1 MNLKRKMSSL
11 PPLLSVFM
19 PPSLSV
25 ELTIV
30 HDYLVQMGGAERV
43 VATMAKAY
51 PSAPI
56 YTSATDYAH
65 LWNDFQGKEIHN
77 TWMQCLPKSKL
88 ATKAFFPLYPFAFQA
103 IRLPANR
110 RAVWISASTFAK
122 MVPVPTG
129 CVSFLYCHSP
139 TRFLWDTDRYVG
151 SEVANPIAR
160 AAVAAFLPALR
171 RMDRAA
177 TARVNYVLANSENV
191 RHRIQAV
198 YGRDSTV
205 IHPPVDVNRFKCSP
219 RNAGYYLI
227 LSRLIAYKG
236 IDRAV
241 QAFRGLNRD
250 LHIVGDGTDR
260 ERLEKMAPPN
270 VRFLGRLSEQEIESE
285 LAGCKALI
293 FPGEE
298 DFGITPVEAQACG
311 KPVIAYAAGGALETV
326 VDGVTGLFF
335 SVSNAETLRSTLLA
349 SEQIDWDFLEIRK
362 NAERFSEQ
370 VFLST
375 MTRFIEEKMN
385 VRLS

>member
-1 MNLKRKMSSL
+1 
-11 PPLLSVFM
+11 M
-19 PPSLSV
+19 PHSLSV

-43 VATMAKAY
+43 VATMANAF
-51 PSAPI
+51 PAAPI

-65 LWNDFQGKEIHN
+65 LWNDFHGKEIHN
-77 TWMQCLPKSKL
+77 TWMQRLPKSKV
-88 ATKAFFPLYPFAFQA
+88 ATKAFFPLYPFAFQS
-103 IRLPANR
+103 IRLPVNR

-122 MVPVPTG
+122 MVPVPKR

-151 SEVANPIAR
+151 SEVGNPFVR
-160 AAVAAFLPALR
+160 AAVSAFLPALR
-171 RMDRAA
+171 RMDLAA
-177 TARVNYVLANSENV
+177 TARINHVVANSENV
-191 RHRIQAV
+191 RLRVQAV
-198 YGRDSTV
+198 YGRDATV
-205 IHPPVDVNRFKCSP
+205 IHPPVDVNRFKLSLG
-219 RNAGYYLI
+219 NAGYYLI
-227 LSRLIAYKG
+227 LSRLIGYKG

-241 QAFRGLNRD
+241 QAFRGLDRE
-250 LHIVGDGTDR
+250 LHIVGEGTDR

-270 VRFLGRLSEQEIESE
+270 VRFLGRLSEQDIERE
-285 LAGCKALI
+285 LAQCRAFI

-335 SVSNAETLRSTLLA
+335 KDGSAESLRSTLLA
-349 SEQIDWDFLEIRK
+349 SDQIAWDPLLIRK

-370 VFLST
+370 VFLSA
-375 MTRFIEEKMN
+375 MARFMEERMSASDWLDN
-385 VRLS
+385 